1 MEQERSGAATT
12 PVATLVDM
20 SELGRDRLR
29 ELLDAVLADEHEE
42 LGAMATGAFASPW
55 HFSRQLRHG
64 AGEPPVA
71 LRRRVILERAAWQLR
86 QGASV
91 TDVAFGTGYESVEGF
106 SRAFAR
112 SYGYPPS
119 SVVRS
124 DGSAS
129 AGQNPSLVPEPSRA
143 HWLPAPNGI
152 HFHPP
157 MHLWVSEHEQDPASM
172 QLVAQLVQHDL
183 DDTAALI
190 RRAGELSEDDYR
202 RVRLPGFCVLEWDG
216 PEESIAAVLEHQVW
230 AKEVW
235 LAAIEGR
242 DYPGRGADDPH
253 ALLAR
258 QEHIGPR
265 WADTVRE
272 IDRRGSWSDRLIDA
286 LCDPPESFVLSSV
299 ITHVITFAAHRR
311 QLARNLLREAGLK
324 VDHGDPI
331 DWLRESRATTAP
343 EQEDSR

>member
-1 MEQERSGAATT
+1 MQQERSGAAIG
-12 PVATLVDM
+12 PLATLVDM

-29 ELLDAVLADEHEE
+29 ELLDAVLADEHQE
-42 LGAMATGAFASPW
+42 LGAMAAGAFSSPW
-55 HFSRQLRHG
+55 HFSRQLSRG
-64 AGEPPVA
+64 TGEPPVA
-71 LRRRVILERAAWQLR
+71 LRRRVMLERAAWQLR
-86 QGASV
+86 HGGSV
-91 TDVAFGTGYESVEGF
+91 TEVAFGSGYESVEGF

-112 SYGYPPS
+112 AFGYPPG
-119 SVVRS
+119 SVPS
-124 DGSAS
+124 AGGPGSA
-129 AGQNPSLVPEPSRA
+129 RA

-157 MHLWVSEHEQDPASM
+157 MHLWVSERDAPPASM

-183 DDTAALI
+183 DDTTALI
-190 RRAGELSEDDYR
+190 RRAGELAEDEYR

-216 PEESIAAVLEHQVW
+216 PEESITAVLEHQVW

-242 DYPGRGADDPH
+242 DFPERGADDPQ

-272 IDRRGSWSDRLIDA
+272 IDRQGIWNDRLIDA
-286 LCDPPESFVLSSV
+286 LCEPPESFVLAQV
-299 ITHVITFAAHRR
+299 LTHVVTFAAHRR
-311 QLARNLLREAGLK
+311 QLARHLLREAGLEL
-324 VDHGDPI
+324 DHGDPI
-331 DWLRESRATTAP
+331 DWLRNGRTTTAS
-343 EQEDSR
+343 EQEDS